1 MRDTDVRQN
10 PAPTR
15 SESSSHGEGI
25 DDSHRTLEAG
35 FLALAC
41 QPKMEI
47 DKVLRGWVGVL
58 D

>member
-15 SESSSHGEGI
+15 SESSSRGEGI
-25 DDSHRTLEAG
+25 DDSHRTLKAG

-41 QPKMEI
+41 QP
-47 DKVLRGWVGVL
+47 
-58 D
+58 